1 LKKSKDKIAK
11 LANSCQL
18 GGKYLHRVRHFSFF
32 FLLSPFFFLT
42 SPFFFSSLLTPSP
55 QRAPASGEAGPASG
69 EAGPDLAAA
78 HRLTSLRGAAS
89 SKSLARD
96 TPLGI
101 EIIFL
106 QLLQL

>member
-55 QRAPASGEAGPASG
+55 QRAPASGEAGP
-69 EAGPDLAAA
+69 DLAAA